1 MSEDTTPVLIGA
13 GQLVQRDVDPQA
25 ALAPVAMMAEAARR
39 AAADSG
45 AGARLLTQV
54 DLLAVVNV
62 IGWQYRNAPRLLAEL
77 LDADPVANFYTTIG
91 GNTPQWLVNE
101 TAARIAA
108 GEVRLALIA

>member
-1 MSEDTTPVLIGA
+1 MNEDTTPVLIGA

-39 AAADSG
+39 AAADAG
-45 AGARLLTQV
+45 AGTPLLTQV

-77 LDADPVANFYTTIG
+77 LDAHPTENFYTTIG
-91 GNTPQWLVNE
+91 GNTPPIV
-101 TAARIAA
+101 
-108 GEVRLALIA
+108 V